1 MLFNVSHAVLFWF
14 ESSCETERLASM
26 LLPGLLRRG
35 TCKFHATLPGFV
47 CASRRLW
54 AQGAGHFLH
63 PDRFISRPFVCLFY
77 STVDP
82 HTETWN
88 KHIRSI
94 KIIPWR
100 RCTKAIYKSFKG
112 PLNLKTPSEWHGA
125 DAYGL
130 HVIIMG
136 MHYKN
141 KATDECVKSKIN
153 PIFIT
158 LTTVSYT
165 SSNDMHLDS

>member
-1 MLFNVSHAVLFWF
+1 MLCCFDLKVVARRSVWLPCRCQAYCEEAHANFTHTAWLCVCQQTSL
-14 ESSCETERLASM
+14 SA
-26 LLPGLLRRG
+26 RG
-35 TCKFHATLPGFV
+35 RAL
-47 CASRRLW
+47 
-54 AQGAGHFLH
+54 LH
-63 PDRFISRPFVCLFY
+63 PDRFISPPFVCLFY
-77 STVDP
+77 STVYP